1 MTNEDYLPT
10 AARFSNLQEKN
21 TFFLHAKLLQS
32 CLTVCRL
39 LCELPFHPP
48 GDLPHPGI
56 EPHPLMSPMS
66 ASRLFTISATWETY
80 PGINIQVTIPKK
92 KKSHWLCWVTCL
104 LLGPITVARQM
115 EWCNWLDLGY
125 ACAYFCGIGS
135 ESI

>member
-66 ASRLFTISATWETY
+66 AGRLFTTSATWETY
-80 PGINIQVTIPKK
+80 LGINVQVTIPKK
-92 KKSHWLCWVTCL
+92 KN
-104 LLGPITVARQM
+104 R
-115 EWCNWLDLGY
+115 
-125 ACAYFCGIGS
+125 IGS
-135 ESI
+135 VGSHAYSLDQSQLPGRWSGVIG